1 MRPYLTTTLC
11 ILAGMLSVLSLD
23 AQEQT
28 VTFPRESMKLR
39 KVFEHIEAQSGYTV
53 AYNEGLLNIE
63 ERVSL
68 PKKGSLDAVIASIL
82 DGTGM
87 QAILDRKSV
96 V

>member
-68 PKKGSLDAVIASIL
+68 PEKGSLDAVMASIL
-82 DGTGM
+82 DGAG
-87 QAILDRKSV
+87 
-96 V
+96 